1 MPSWNEIKDYAR
13 SKYTL
18 NNDEDDFLAILFGFD
33 DDRSQLI
40 TVRNF
45 QDNDEEW
52 VEFRTFICAEA
63 DLKPRVALR
72 KNEEF
77 LVGALAL
84 DKDGYYCLIHNA
96 RLATLDLVEFEHPLQ
111 LLALCADQ
119 LELDHAGTDEY

>member
-13 SKYTL
+13 STYTL
-18 NNDEDDFLAILFGFD
+18 NNDEDSYIAIVFGYD

-45 QDNDEEW
+45 QDDEEEW
-52 VEFRTFICAEA
+52 VEFRTFVCAEA
-63 DLKPRVALR
+63 DLNARVALR

-84 DKDGYYCLIHNA
+84 DKDGDYCLVHNA
-96 RLATLDLVEFEHPLQ
+96 RLATLDLIEFGHPLHM
-111 LLALCADQ
+111 LALSADRI
-119 LELDHAGTDEY
+119 EEEHTGMDEH